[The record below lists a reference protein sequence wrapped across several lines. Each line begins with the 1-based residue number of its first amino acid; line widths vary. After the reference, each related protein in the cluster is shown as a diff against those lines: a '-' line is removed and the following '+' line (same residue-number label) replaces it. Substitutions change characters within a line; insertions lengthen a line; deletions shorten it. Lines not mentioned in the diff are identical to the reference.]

1 MKLVNSDD
9 AVLKQTATPWDF
21 ETDGDAKALEV
32 DMVKAMIE
40 NNGIGLAAPQIGISK
55 RVFAIHLKDQVP
67 FCMFNPRIVIV
78 GDNKPMVEDTEGCL
92 SFPDLFLKVKRYTW
106 LSVEY
111 FDRLGQKCIMEL
123 TDIDARCFQHELDHL
138 NGVCFT
144 DKISKL
150 KLALA
155 KKKQLKRKRNG

>member
-1 MKLVNSDD
+1 MKLVSSDD
-9 AVLKQTATPWDF
+9 KVLKQPASAWDF

-32 DMVKAMIE
+32 DLVQAMVE
-40 NNGIGLAAPQIGISK
+40 NKGLGLAAPQVGISK

-78 GDNKPMVEDTEGCL
+78 GDDKPMVEGAEGCL

-111 FDRLGQKCIMEL
+111 FDRMGQKCIMEL
-123 TDIDARCFQHELDHL
+123 SDMDARCFQHELDHL

-144 DKISKL
+144 DKISQL

-155 KKKQLKRKRNG
+155 KKKLQKRKRNG